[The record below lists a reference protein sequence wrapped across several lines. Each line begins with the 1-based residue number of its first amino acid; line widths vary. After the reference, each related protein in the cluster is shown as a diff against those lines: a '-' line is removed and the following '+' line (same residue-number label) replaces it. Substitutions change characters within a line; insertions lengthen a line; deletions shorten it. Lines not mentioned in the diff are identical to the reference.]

1 MNFTWFASAFDTDDW
16 LYRVLTIVQMG
27 GVLVLAAGVHDAM
40 VSFDYAVVTWG
51 YVIMRLAMVA
61 QWLRAAASDPSQLAH
76 AWLITGPPGS
86 GRSTLAHAF
95 AAALI
100 AEPGDENAMRQVMAR
115 THPDLA
121 ALRTE
126 GVIISIK
133 DARSLVERSYF
144 SPSLGRYRVMVMEDA
159 DRMVE
164 RTSNVL
170 LKALEEPPEQ
180 TVWILCAPSD
190 ADLLPTI
197 RSRVRIL
204 RLREPDV
211 ADVARLIVQRTG
223 VDEAI
228 AEQSARLAQRHI
240 GMAQRLATDA
250 ASRERRDRTLRGVLR
265 VRGVGDAVEVAASI
279 VQSATDDAKALTAT
293 RDEGERE
300 ALLRTLG
307 VAPGGAVPPAVR
319 SQVSALEDEQKRRA
333 TRSLRD
339 GIDRVLTDLESLYR
353 DTLMRQFGRD
363 TDLINRELTSEID
376 AMAAAW
382 TPQHTLTVLDAI
394 ALTRTNLQ
402 GNAAPALALESMLI
416 TVATGRPQ

>member
-1 MNFTWFASAFDTDDW
+1 M
-16 LYRVLTIVQMG
+16 TIAET
-27 GVLVLAAGVHDAM
+27 AALP
-40 VSFDYAVVTWG
+40 WG
-51 YVIMRLAMVA
+51 EVWGQDEAVA
-61 QWLRAAASDPSQLAH
+61 QLQGAASDPGQLAH

-86 GRSTLAHAF
+86 GRSTLAYAF

-100 AEPGDENAMRQVMAR
+100 AEPGDEAAMRQVLAG
-115 THPDLA
+115 THPDLT

-126 GVIISIK
+126 GVIISIR
-133 DARSLVERSYF
+133 DARALVERSYF

-204 RLREPDV
+204 RLREPEV

-223 VDEAI
+223 VSEAV

-250 ASRERRDRTLRGVLR
+250 ASRERREQTLRGVLG
-265 VRGVGDAVEVAASI
+265 VRGVGDAVEVAARI
-279 VQSATDDAKALTAT
+279 VRLATEDAKALTAS
-293 RDEGERE
+293 RDESERE

-307 VAPGGAVPPAVR
+307 VTPGGAVPPAVR
-319 SQVSALEDEQKRRA
+319 GQLSALEDDQKRRA

-339 GIDRVLTDLESLYR
+339 GIDRVLTDVESLYR
-353 DTLMRQFGRD
+353 DTLIRQFGQHAE
-363 TDLINRELTSEID
+363 LINRELASDVD
-376 AMAAAW
+376 ALAAAW
-382 TPQHTLTVLDAI
+382 TPQRTLGVIDAI
-394 ALTRTNLQ
+394 ALTRENLQ
-402 GNAAPALALESMLI
+402 QNAAPALALEAMLI
-416 TVATGRPQ
+416 TVATGRSM